1 MITAWLSFK
10 NSFILALLGFLFLL
24 IAHGLTAVPVSAQS
38 EAKKNLCSGA
48 NLKLG
53 AGSDE
58 SDDTGYNRSCTNPSD
73 KSGNPQKG
81 LEGIIATVVNILTVI
96 VGIVAVVMIIIGGFK
111 YITSGGDSGSVTSAK
126 NTIIYAIVGLIV
138 VALAQ
143 FIVRFVLNRVGD
155 AADGKTTELLLA
167 SLFH

>member
-1 MITAWLSFK
+1 MSTAWLSFK
-10 NSFILALLGFLFLL
+10 NSFVMALLGLLFLL
-24 IAHGLTAVPVSAQS
+24 VASSFMAVSVSAQS

-58 SDDTGYNRSCTNPSD
+58 SDSTGYNRSCTNPSD

-81 LEGIIATVVNILTVI
+81 LESIIASAVNILTVI

-111 YITSGGDSGSVTSAK
+111 YITSGGDAGGVTSAK
-126 NTIIYAIVGLIV
+126 NTIIYAIVGLVV

-143 FIVRFVLNRVGD
+143 FIVRFVLNRAGD
-155 AADGKTTELLLA
+155 AIDGKTTELLLA
-167 SLFH
+167 SLLR